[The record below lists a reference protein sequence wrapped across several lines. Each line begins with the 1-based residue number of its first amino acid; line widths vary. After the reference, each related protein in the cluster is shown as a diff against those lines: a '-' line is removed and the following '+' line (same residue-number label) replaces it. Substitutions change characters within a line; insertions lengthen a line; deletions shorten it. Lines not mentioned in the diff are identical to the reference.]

1 MKLEDDQMCFV
12 CGKKNPIGL
21 HLEFDI
27 DKDKREIRTVFVP
40 QKNYQGYKDIVH
52 GGIIA
57 TVLDEVMVNLVYR
70 LGKPCV
76 STEIVLRLKRFAR
89 VNEEIIFTGRISE
102 EYRRLVAT
110 KAKAE
115 LSDGTVIA
123 EASGKLLKVG
133 QT

>member
-27 DKDKREIRTVFVP
+27 DRDKKEIKTIFTP
-40 QKNYQGYKDIVH
+40 SKNYQGYKDIVH

-57 TVLDEVMVNLVYR
+57 TVLDEVMVNLAYR

-76 STEIVLRLKRFAR
+76 STEIILRLKKFVR
-89 VNEEIIFTGRISE
+89 VDKEIIFTGRLSE
-102 EYRRLVAT
+102 EYRRLISAE
-110 KAKAE
+110 AKAE
-115 LSDGTVIA
+115 LKDGTVIA
-123 EASGKLLKVG
+123 EASGKLIKVG
-133 QT
+133 